1 MKQIKTVI
9 MPTYCAAEFD
19 EIVNQLLE
27 NGWEITKREYK
38 HTQGL
43 PDESFN
49 ISVVAILYAELERRC

>member
-1 MKQIKTVI
+1 
-9 MPTYCAAEFD
+9 MPTYCTTEFD

-43 PDESFN
+43 PDEAFN
-49 ISVVAILYAELERRC
+49 IPVVAILYAELERRC